1 MRFNNQLGRRNLEL
15 SLAAVGSLLV
25 PIFGGLASVAD
36 ERVGFEEL
44 TAMVIP
50 TRKVGKY
57 ELGRT
62 IGEGSFAKVKYAQN
76 SETGES
82 VAVKVLDRETI
93 LKHKMVEQVMAQ
105 LHIFM
110 DHEVCR
116 KSSNS
121 RNTNVLH
128 SPLLQ

>member
-1 MRFNNQLGRRNLEL
+1 
-15 SLAAVGSLLV
+15 
-25 PIFGGLASVAD
+25 
-36 ERVGFEEL
+36 
-44 TAMVIP
+44 MVIP

-93 LKHKMVEQVMAQ
+93 VKHKMVEQVN
-105 LHIFM
+105 HGSIT
-110 DHEVCR
+110 HEVCLE
-116 KSSNS
+116 
-121 RNTNVLH
+121 VQ
-128 SPLLQ
+128 LLQEHKSICFTVH